1 MHLNHMHLSVTDVA
15 AASAFF
21 VRHFAFTLQETRG
34 NHGLAILSGAD
45 RFVLVLMKLPRDADP
60 AEVYPPL
67 FHVGFLSPDETQVRT
82 MHAAMQ
88 ADALDVSAVEFQ
100 RGGAR
105 FYCRAPG
112 GLLVEVGH
120 DPAG

>member
-1 MHLNHMHLSVTDVA
+1 MHLNHMHLSVSDVA

-60 AEVYPPL
+60 EKVYPAL
-67 FHVGFLSPDETQVRT
+67 FHVGFLTPDEARIRT
-82 MHAAMQ
+82 VHAAMK
-88 ADALDVSAVEFQ
+88 ADALDVSEVEYQ
-100 RGGAR
+100 RGAVR